1 MVNGAELARTLSA
14 TGISSPA
21 LLRAFAAVPRERFL
35 GPGPWAVLGPGGYEP
50 VADPAPV
57 YRDVAV
63 GLDPGR
69 RLNNG
74 QPSALARLIEALG
87 PEEGDRVVHVGCG
100 TGYYTAILAELVG
113 PRGTVT
119 AFEVEPELAA
129 RAREHLGARE
139 NVRVIMGDGA
149 RIDPGDAERI
159 LVNAGATH
167 PLPLWLDRLTPGGA
181 LVLPLTDREWL
192 GGFLRIERGEPGW
205 PARFVLLGAA
215 YPCAG
220 ARSPEAEAL
229 LAGRFPAMDGGAVRS
244 LRRDAHEREETC
256 WLHGAG
262 YCLSTE
268 ER

>member
-1 MVNGAELARTLSA
+1 MVTGLARALSA
-14 TGISSPA
+14 TGISSSA
-21 LLRAFAAVPRERFL
+21 LLRAFEAVPRERFL
-35 GPGPWAVLGPGGYEP
+35 GPGPWAVLGPGGYAAAEAA
-50 VADPAPV
+50 ADID
-57 YRDVAV
+57 RDVAV
-63 GLDPGR
+63 GLDPAR

-74 QPSALARLIEALG
+74 QPSAVARLIEALG
-87 PEEGDRVVHVGCG
+87 PAEGDRVVHVGCG

-119 AFEVEPELAA
+119 ALEVEPELAA
-129 RAREHLGARE
+129 RARRDLEARG
-139 NVRVIMGDGA
+139 NVRVLVEDGSVY
-149 RIDPGDAERI
+149 DPGPAERI

-167 PLPLWLDRLTPGGA
+167 PLPLWLDRLSPGGT

-192 GGFLRIERGEPGW
+192 GGFLRIAREAGGW

-220 ARSPEAEAL
+220 ARDPEAEAL
-229 LAGRFPAMDGGAVRS
+229 LAGRFPVMDGGAVRS
-244 LRRDAHEREETC
+244 LRRDAHEREDTC

>member
-1 MVNGAELARTLSA
+1 MVNGAELARVLSA
-14 TGISSPA
+14 TGISGPA
-21 LLRAFAAVPRERFL
+21 LLRAFATVPRERFL
-35 GPGPWAVLGPGGYEP
+35 GPGPWAVLEPGGYER
-50 VADPAPV
+50 VADLAPL

-63 GLDPGR
+63 GLDPER

-74 QPSALARLIEALG
+74 PPSALARLIEALG
-87 PEEGDRVVHVGCG
+87 PEAGDRVVHVGCG

-119 AFEVEPELAA
+119 AFEVEPDLAA
-129 RAREHLGARE
+129 RARESLEAWK
-139 NVRVIMGDGA
+139 NVRVLAEDGA
-149 RIDPGDAERI
+149 RYDAGPAERI

-181 LVLPLTDREWL
+181 LVLPLTDGEWL
-192 GGFLRIERGEPGW
+192 GGFLRIAREGERW

-244 LRRDAHEREETC
+244 LRRDAHREGDTC

>member
-14 TGISSPA
+14 TGISWPA
-21 LLRAFAAVPRERFL
+21 LLAAFAGAPRERFL
-35 GPGPWAVLGPGGYEP
+35 GPGPWEVLGPGGYET
-50 VADPAPV
+50 VTDPALV

-63 GLDPGR
+63 GFAPER

-74 QPSALARLIEALG
+74 PPSALARLIEALG

-119 AFEVEPELAA
+119 ALEVEPGLASQ
-129 RAREHLGARE
+129 AREHLAGRE
-139 NVRVIMGDGA
+139 NVRVLAEDGTLY
-149 RIDPGDAERI
+149 DPGPAERI

-167 PLPLWLDRLTPGGA
+167 PLPLWLDRLTPGGT

-192 GGFLRIERGEPGW
+192 GGFLRIAREGERW

-220 ARSPEAEAL
+220 ARDPQAEAL
-229 LAGRFPAMDGGAVRS
+229 LAGRFPVMDGGAVQS
-244 LRRDAHEREETC
+244 LRRDAHRAEETC

>member
-1 MVNGAELARTLSA
+1 MVTGLARVLSA

-21 LLRAFAAVPRERFL
+21 LLRAFEAVPRERFL
-35 GPGPWAVLGPGGYEP
+35 GPGPWAVLGPGGYEAATD
-50 VADPAPV
+50 VC
-57 YRDVAV
+57 RDVAV

-74 QPSALARLIEALG
+74 QPSAVARLIEALG
-87 PEEGDRVVHVGCG
+87 PEEGDRVLHVGCG

-113 PRGTVT
+113 PEGRVT
-119 AFEVEPELAA
+119 ALDLEPDLAA
-129 RAREHLGARE
+129 RARTDLEARE
-139 NVRVIMGDGA
+139 NVRVLAQDGT
-149 RIDPGDAERI
+149 RYDPGPVERI

-167 PLPLWLDRLTPGGA
+167 PLPLWLDRLALGGT

-192 GGFLRIERGEPGW
+192 GGFLRIAREGARW

-220 ARSPEAEAL
+220 ARDPEAEAL
-229 LAGRFPAMDGGAVRS
+229 LRGRFPVMDGGAVRS
-244 LRRDAHEREETC
+244 LRRDAHEKEGSC